1 MKRRI
6 CALVAALL
14 LFGAAASAAPAP
26 LPEGMAYLAACRV
39 EGETTGGVT
48 FAVTEAAYD
57 GALLTLEVLLT
68 PNDED
73 TALMDNQV
81 EVPPEDSWFLKE
93 REKAAALGDRVLGV
107 ACDLCGLTDPK
118 GNNLALEYRCTPAR
132 RGRTMTYTFEV
143 PLKNA
148 PEAAQVELYF
158 GVNEDLGFRFEQDA
172 CLLLRVPLPALVPLT
187 AE

>member
-6 CALVAALL
+6 CALLAALL
-14 LFGAAASAAPAP
+14 LLGATASAAP

-57 GALLTLEVLLT
+57 GAVLTLKVLLT
-68 PNDED
+68 PNDGN

-107 ACDLCGLTDPK
+107 ACDIGGLTDEK

-172 CLLLRVPLPALVPLT
+172 CLLLRVPLLALVPL
-187 AE
+187 AAN

>member
-6 CALVAALL
+6 CAFLAALL

-48 FAVTEAAYD
+48 FAVTQAAYD
-57 GALLTLEVLLT
+57 GASLTLEVLLT

-81 EVPPEDSWFLKE
+81 EVPPEDKRPRWATGCWAWRATSAVSRTKRATISPWNT
-93 REKAAALGDRVLGV
+93 G
-107 ACDLCGLTDPK
+107 
-118 GNNLALEYRCTPAR
+118 AR
-132 RGRTMTYTFEV
+132 PRAGAG
-143 PLKNA
+143 P
-148 PEAAQVELYF
+148 
-158 GVNEDLGFRFEQDA
+158 
-172 CLLLRVPLPALVPLT
+172 
-187 AE
+187 

>member
-1 MKRRI
+1 MKKRI

-48 FAVTEAAYD
+48 FAVTQAAYD
-57 GALLTLEVLLT
+57 GASLTLEVLLT

-81 EVPPEDSWFLKE
+81 EVPPEDSWFLRE

-107 ACDLCGLTDPK
+107 ACDLCGLMDPK

-132 RGRTMTYTFEV
+132 RGRTMTYT
-143 PLKNA
+143 
-148 PEAAQVELYF
+148 
-158 GVNEDLGFRFEQDA
+158 
-172 CLLLRVPLPALVPLT
+172 CLLYTSAAGTPPPARCPGASSHGWRARRRT
-187 AE
+187 PPRGSPRRGPR

>member
-6 CALVAALL
+6 CALLAALL

-48 FAVTEAAYD
+48 FAVTQAAYD

-68 PNDED
+68 PNDEN

-107 ACDLCGLTDPK
+107 ACDLCSLTDAK
-118 GNNLALEYRCTPAR
+118 GRELALEYRCTPAR
-132 RGRTMTYTFEV
+132 EGRTMTYTFEV

-172 CLLLRVPLPALVPLT
+172 RLLLRVPLLALVPLT

>member
-14 LFGAAASAAPAP
+14 LLGSAASAAPAP
-26 LPEGMAYLAACRV
+26 LPEGMTYLAACRV
-39 EGETTGGVT
+39 AGETTEGVT

-57 GALLTLEVLLT
+57 GEVLTLKVLLT
-68 PNDED
+68 PNDRN

-81 EVPPEDSWFLKE
+81 EVPPEDSWFLRE
-93 REKAAALGDRVLGV
+93 QEKAAALGDRVLGV
-107 ACDLCGLTDPK
+107 ACDLWGLTDQK

-172 CLLLRVPLPALVPLT
+172 RLLLRVPLPALVPLT
-187 AE
+187 AD

>member
-6 CALVAALL
+6 CARVAALL
-14 LFGAAASAAPAP
+14 LLGAAAAAPR
-26 LPEGMAYLAACRV
+26 PEGLTSLAACRV
-39 EGETTGGVT
+39 EGETTEGVT

-57 GALLTLEVLLT
+57 GAVLTLKVLLT

-81 EVPPEDSWFLKE
+81 EVPPEDSWFLRE

-107 ACDLCGLTDPK
+107 VCDLCGLTDQK

-132 RGRTMTYTFEV
+132 RGRTMTYSCEV
-143 PLKNA
+143 ALNIA
-148 PEAAQVELYF
+148 PEPALGELYF

-172 CLLLRVPLPALVPLT
+172 CLLVRVPLLALVPLT